1 MEEISMTK
9 VALVTDSTSYIPQD
23 LVKKHNITVIPQVL
37 VWGNDTFRDGID
49 ILPDE
54 FYTRLKKADV
64 MPSTSQAMPATFYET
79 YQKLLDQNY
88 EILTVVV
95 SEKLSGTLS
104 SALQAKDMVSDAPIE
119 VVDSRS
125 TAMAMGF
132 MVLEAARRAEA
143 GTTLQELKTF
153 VEGVRHQSGVLLT
166 VETLEFLHRGGRI
179 GGGARFLGTALNI
192 KPILELKDGRIEAVE
207 RVRTRSKAVARL
219 LELLEDRVGS
229 GRKVRAAAL
238 HANAENEARA
248 LLEQVNG
255 RMKVIESFLSTVSPV
270 VGTHVGPGT
279 IGVAFLA
286 ED

>member
-1 MEEISMTK
+1 MAK

-23 LVKKHNITVIPQVL
+23 IVEKHSITVIPQVL
-37 VWGNDTFRDGID
+37 VWGSETFRDGID
-49 ILPDE
+49 IRPDQ
-54 FYTRLKKADV
+54 FYTRLKTASV
-64 MPSTSQAMPATFYET
+64 MPGTSQAMPATFIET
-79 YQKLLDQNY
+79 YQKLLDKGF
-88 EILTVVV
+88 EVLTVVV

-104 SALQAKDMVSDAPIE
+104 SALQAKDMLPDAPVE

-125 TAMAMGF
+125 TAMAMGY
-132 MVLEAARRAEA
+132 MVIQAARRAEEGA
-143 GTTLQELKTF
+143 SLQELKTY
-153 VEGVRHQSGVLLT
+153 VESIRHQSGVLLT

-219 LELLEDRVGS
+219 LELLEERVGS
-229 GRKVRAAAL
+229 GQKVRVAAL
-238 HANAENEARA
+238 HANAEDEAKA
-248 LLEQVNG
+248 LLQQVKG
-255 RMKVIESFLSTVSPV
+255 RLKVIESLLSTVSPV

-279 IGVAFLA
+279 IGVAFLK